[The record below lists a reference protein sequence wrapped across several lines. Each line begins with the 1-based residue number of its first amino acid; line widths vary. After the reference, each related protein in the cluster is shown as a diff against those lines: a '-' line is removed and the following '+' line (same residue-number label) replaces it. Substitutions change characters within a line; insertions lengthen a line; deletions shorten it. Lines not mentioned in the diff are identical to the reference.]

1 MTRTSAR
8 RKIGDRSCVRR
19 LCNIQTLGEI
29 DANDREIEYINGRA
43 LPTGAARLLAAELV
57 ARDIWGWRMI
67 STEVIRITRDLCLPA
82 APRFVA
88 TLLRDVGV
96 TSCTPQCASLDD
108 SQSSS
113 FSVNI
118 DPTIMFDQV
127 AFEAMMGANTFPRQ
141 YGLG

>member
-1 MTRTSAR
+1 MRAE
-8 RKIGDRSCVRR
+8 K
-19 LCNIQTLGEI
+19 LEMCNIQTLGEI

-43 LPTGAARLLAAELV
+43 LATGAERLLAAELV

-67 STEVIRITRDLCLPA
+67 STEVIRITRDSACLQRPDL
-82 APRFVA
+82 FA
-88 TLLRDVGV
+88 TLLRAVGV